1 MEFFTNRII
10 VNESKKSFA
19 DIISEVTNKGMKKKA
34 SVIKQKNNK
43 SDVIKVASITKIS
56 KLGDDEAELDIEVED
71 EEVED
76 AVDEDTEVEDVVDED
91 TEVEDVVDED
101 AVDEEDSDE
110 DEMDD
115 DTDEESDDDADEEL
129 DDDADEESDD
139 DDTEVEDGNIDHLE
153 LLSNFEKEM
162 GLGKESNESYSS
174 YADEKEMG
182 LDKETNEMCSSSDE
196 KSASSVQFV
205 KIANLTDKQKSV
217 FRTYWSNIWPKS
229 FIDAVLN
236 TEN

>member
-34 SVIKQKNNK
+34 SVLKQKDNK

-71 EEVED
+71 TE
-76 AVDEDTEVEDVVDED
+76 DEDTEVEDTEDED
-91 TEVEDVVDED
+91 TEVEDTVDED
-101 AVDEEDSDE
+101 SDDDELEEDDADE
-110 DEMDD
+110 DDADEDDADED
-115 DTDEESDDDADEEL
+115 DTDDDDAD
-129 DDDADEESDD
+129 DDDADDD
-139 DDTEVEDGNIDHLE
+139 DVDTEVEDTEVDHLE

-174 YADEKEMG
+174 Y
-182 LDKETNEMCSSSDE
+182 SDE

-205 KIANLTDKQKSV
+205 KIANLTDKQKTV

-229 FIDAVLN
+229 FIDAVLDI
-236 TEN
+236 EN

>member
-34 SVIKQKNNK
+34 SVLKQKNNK

-76 AVDEDTEVEDVVDED
+76 TVDEDAEVEDVVDED
-91 TEVEDVVDED
+91 
-101 AVDEEDSDE
+101 DSDD
-110 DEMDD
+110 DEMEDD
-115 DTDEESDDDADEEL
+115 ADEESDDDTDEEL

-139 DDTEVEDGNIDHLE
+139 DDTEVEDENIDHLE

>member
-76 AVDEDTEVEDVVDED
+76 TVDEDA
-91 TEVEDVVDED
+91 EVEDVVDED
-101 AVDEEDSDE
+101 AEVEDVIDEDDSDD
-110 DEMDD
+110 DEMEDD
-115 DTDEESDDDADEEL
+115 ADDADDADEESDDDADEEL
-129 DDDADEESDD
+129 DDDADEELDE

-162 GLGKESNESYSS
+162 GLGKESNEMHSS
-174 YADEKEMG
+174 YA
-182 LDKETNEMCSSSDE
+182 DE

>member
-34 SVIKQKNNK
+34 SVLKQKNNK
-43 SDVIKVASITKIS
+43 SGVIKVASITKIS

-76 AVDEDTEVEDVVDED
+76 
-91 TEVEDVVDED
+91 VVDED
-101 AVDEEDSDE
+101 AEVEDVIDEDDSDD
-110 DEMDD
+110 DEMEDD
-115 DTDEESDDDADEEL
+115 ADDADEESDDDADEEL
-129 DDDADEESDD
+129 DDDADEELDE

-162 GLGKESNESYSS
+162 GLGKESNEMHSS
-174 YADEKEMG
+174 YA
-182 LDKETNEMCSSSDE
+182 DE

>member
-34 SVIKQKNNK
+34 SVLKQKNNK
-43 SDVIKVASITKIS
+43 SGVIKVASITKIS

-76 AVDEDTEVEDVVDED
+76 TVDEDAEVEDVVDED
-91 TEVEDVVDED
+91 DSDDDEMEDD
-101 AVDEEDSDE
+101 ADEES
-110 DEMDD
+110 DD
-115 DTDEESDDDADEEL
+115 DTDEELDDDADEEL
-129 DDDADEESDD
+129 DDDAAEEADD
-139 DDTEVEDGNIDHLE
+139 DDTEVEDENIDHLE

>member
-34 SVIKQKNNK
+34 SVLKQKNNK
-43 SDVIKVASITKIS
+43 SGVIKVASITKIS

-76 AVDEDTEVEDVVDED
+76 TVDEDA
-91 TEVEDVVDED
+91 EVEDVVDED
-101 AVDEEDSDE
+101 AEVEDVIDEDDSDD
-110 DEMDD
+110 DEMEDD
-115 DTDEESDDDADEEL
+115 ADDADDADEESDDDADEEL
-129 DDDADEESDD
+129 DDDADEELDE

-162 GLGKESNESYSS
+162 GLGKESNEMHSS
-174 YADEKEMG
+174 YA
-182 LDKETNEMCSSSDE
+182 DE

>member
-34 SVIKQKNNK
+34 SVLKQKNNK
-43 SDVIKVASITKIS
+43 SGVIKVASITKIS

-76 AVDEDTEVEDVVDED
+76 T
-91 TEVEDVVDED
+91 VDED
-101 AVDEEDSDE
+101 AEVEDSVDEDAIDEEDSDE

-115 DTDEESDDDADEEL
+115 DADEESDDDADEESDDDADEEL
-129 DDDADEESDD
+129 DDDADEELDE

-162 GLGKESNESYSS
+162 GLGKESNEMHSS
-174 YADEKEMG
+174 YA
-182 LDKETNEMCSSSDE
+182 DE

>member
-34 SVIKQKNNK
+34 SVLKQKDNK

-76 AVDEDTEVEDVVDED
+76 VVDED
-91 TEVEDVVDED
+91 AEVEDVVDED

-115 DTDEESDDDADEEL
+115 DADEESDDDADEEL

-174 YADEKEMG
+174 YADEKKMG

>member
-34 SVIKQKNNK
+34 SVLKQKNNK
-43 SDVIKVASITKIS
+43 SGVIKVASITKIS

-76 AVDEDTEVEDVVDED
+76 TVDEDAEVEDVIDED
-91 TEVEDVVDED
+91 
-101 AVDEEDSDE
+101 DSDD
-110 DEMDD
+110 DEM
-115 DTDEESDDDADEEL
+115 EDDADEEL
-129 DDDADEESDD
+129 DE

-162 GLGKESNESYSS
+162 GLGKESNEMHSS
-174 YADEKEMG
+174 YA
-182 LDKETNEMCSSSDE
+182 DE

>member
-34 SVIKQKNNK
+34 SVLKQKDNK

-76 AVDEDTEVEDVVDED
+76 TVDEDAEVEDVVDED
-91 TEVEDVVDED
+91 TEVEDSVDED

-110 DEMDD
+110 DEM
-115 DTDEESDDDADEEL
+115 

>member
-76 AVDEDTEVEDVVDED
+76 T
-91 TEVEDVVDED
+91 VDED
-101 AVDEEDSDE
+101 AEVEDSVDEDAIDEEDSDE

-115 DTDEESDDDADEEL
+115 DADEESDDDADEESDDDADEEL

-174 YADEKEMG
+174 YADEK
-182 LDKETNEMCSSSDE
+182 
-196 KSASSVQFV
+196 SASSVQFV

>member
-34 SVIKQKNNK
+34 SVLKQKNNK
-43 SDVIKVASITKIS
+43 SGVIKVASITKIS

-76 AVDEDTEVEDVVDED
+76 
-91 TEVEDVVDED
+91 VVDED
-101 AVDEEDSDE
+101 AEVEDVIDEDDSDD
-110 DEMDD
+110 DEMEDD
-115 DTDEESDDDADEEL
+115 ADDADDADEESDDDADEEL
-129 DDDADEESDD
+129 DDDADEELDE

-162 GLGKESNESYSS
+162 GLGKESNEMHSS
-174 YADEKEMG
+174 YA
-182 LDKETNEMCSSSDE
+182 DE

>member
-34 SVIKQKNNK
+34 SVLKQKNNK

-76 AVDEDTEVEDVVDED
+76 AVDEDTEVEDAVDED
-91 TEVEDVVDED
+91 
-101 AVDEEDSDE
+101 DSDE
-110 DEMDD
+110 DEME
-115 DTDEESDDDADEEL
+115 DEMEDDADEES
-129 DDDADEESDD
+129 DEDAEEDVDEESDD
-139 DDTEVEDGNIDHLE
+139 DDTEVEDGNMDHLE

-162 GLGKESNESYSS
+162 GLGKESNEMHSS
-174 YADEKEMG
+174 YADKKEMG
-182 LDKETNEMCSSSDE
+182 LDKETEEMCSSSDK

-205 KIANLTDKQKSV
+205 KIANLTDKQKAV

>member
-34 SVIKQKNNK
+34 SVLKQKNNK
-43 SDVIKVASITKIS
+43 SGVIKVASITKIS

-76 AVDEDTEVEDVVDED
+76 TVDEDAEVEDVVDED
-91 TEVEDVVDED
+91 
-101 AVDEEDSDE
+101 DSDD
-110 DEMDD
+110 DEMADD
-115 DTDEESDDDADEEL
+115 ADDADDADEESDDDADEEL
-129 DDDADEESDD
+129 DE

-162 GLGKESNESYSS
+162 GLGKESNEMHSS
-174 YADEKEMG
+174 YA
-182 LDKETNEMCSSSDE
+182 DE

>member
-34 SVIKQKNNK
+34 SVLKQKNNK
-43 SDVIKVASITKIS
+43 SGVIKVASITKIS

-71 EEVED
+71 TEVED
-76 AVDEDTEVEDVVDED
+76 AVDEDTEVEDA
-91 TEVEDVVDED
+91 VDED
-101 AVDEEDSDE
+101 AVDEDDSDE
-110 DEMDD
+110 DEMEDD
-115 DTDEESDDDADEEL
+115 ADEESDDDADEEL
-129 DDDADEESDD
+129 DDDADEESDE
-139 DDTEVEDGNIDHLE
+139 DDTEVEDENMDHLE

-162 GLGKESNESYSS
+162 GLDKESNEMHSS
-174 YADEKEMG
+174 YADKKEMG
-182 LDKETNEMCSSSDE
+182 LEKETNEMCSSSDE

>member
-34 SVIKQKNNK
+34 SVLKQKNNK

-76 AVDEDTEVEDVVDED
+76 TVDEDAEVEDVVDED
-91 TEVEDVVDED
+91 
-101 AVDEEDSDE
+101 DSDD
-110 DEMDD
+110 DEMEDD
-115 DTDEESDDDADEEL
+115 ADEESDDDADEEL
-129 DDDADEESDD
+129 DDDADEELDE
-139 DDTEVEDGNIDHLE
+139 DDTEVEDENIDHLE

>member
-34 SVIKQKNNK
+34 SVLKQKNNK

-76 AVDEDTEVEDVVDED
+76 TVDEDAEVEDVVDED
-91 TEVEDVVDED
+91 DSDDDEMEDD
-101 AVDEEDSDE
+101 ADEES
-110 DEMDD
+110 DD
-115 DTDEESDDDADEEL
+115 DTDEELDDDADEEL

-139 DDTEVEDGNIDHLE
+139 DDTEVEDENIDHLE

>member
-34 SVIKQKNNK
+34 SVLKQKDNK

-76 AVDEDTEVEDVVDED
+76 VVDED
-91 TEVEDVVDED
+91 TEVEDSVDED

-174 YADEKEMG
+174 YADKKEMG

>member
-34 SVIKQKNNK
+34 SVLKQKNNK
-43 SDVIKVASITKIS
+43 SGVIKVASITKIS

-76 AVDEDTEVEDVVDED
+76 TVDEDAEVEDVIDED
-91 TEVEDVVDED
+91 
-101 AVDEEDSDE
+101 DSDD
-110 DEMDD
+110 DEMEDD
-115 DTDEESDDDADEEL
+115 ADDADDADEESDDDADEEL
-129 DDDADEESDD
+129 DDDADEELDE

-162 GLGKESNESYSS
+162 GLGKESNEMHSS
-174 YADEKEMG
+174 YA
-182 LDKETNEMCSSSDE
+182 DE

>member
-34 SVIKQKNNK
+34 SVLKQKNNK
-43 SDVIKVASITKIS
+43 SGVIKVASITKIS

-76 AVDEDTEVEDVVDED
+76 TVDEDA
-91 TEVEDVVDED
+91 EVEDVVDED
-101 AVDEEDSDE
+101 AEVEDVIDEDDSDD
-110 DEMDD
+110 DEMADD
-115 DTDEESDDDADEEL
+115 ADDADDADEESDDDADEEL
-129 DDDADEESDD
+129 DDDADEELDE

-162 GLGKESNESYSS
+162 GLGKESNEMHSS
-174 YADEKEMG
+174 YA
-182 LDKETNEMCSSSDE
+182 DE

>member
-34 SVIKQKNNK
+34 SVLKQKDNK

-71 EEVED
+71 TEVED
-76 AVDEDTEVEDVVDED
+76 AVDEDTEVEDA
-91 TEVEDVVDED
+91 VDED
-101 AVDEEDSDE
+101 AVDEDDSDE
-110 DEMDD
+110 DEM
-115 DTDEESDDDADEEL
+115 EDDADEES
-129 DDDADEESDD
+129 DEDAEDDADEESDD
-139 DDTEVEDGNIDHLE
+139 DAEDDDTEVEDENMDHLE

-162 GLGKESNESYSS
+162 GLDKESNEMHSS
-174 YADEKEMG
+174 YADKKEMG
-182 LDKETNEMCSSSDE
+182 LEKETNEMCSSSDE

-205 KIANLTDKQKSV
+205 KIANLTDKQKAV